1 MIIFQ
6 ALRQQKR
13 RLLSQSSF
21 FLAIHL
27 LRKYMASNRQFP
39 NLPGRLQ
46 PSTFGVYVLNYCVRY
61 GNRWNHIANITG
73 LWYTFSCTLKTIQ
86 KHYFLHFRSIVI
98 KPSTY

>member
-1 MIIFQ
+1 MTIFQ

-61 GNRWNHIANITG
+61 GNRWDHIAIATRFVSVHVHSKLYRNIT
-73 LWYTFSCTLKTIQ
+73 LICHVFTK
-86 KHYFLHFRSIVI
+86 
-98 KPSTY
+98 